1 MRNNA
6 ILRRTE
12 VEKRTGL
19 SRSSIYNKMKHGEFP
34 MPIRLGPRSVGWLEI
49 EIDEWIVDRA
59 HERQPISTTD

>member
-1 MRNNA
+1 
-6 ILRRTE
+6 
-12 VEKRTGL
+12 
-19 SRSSIYNKMKHGEFP
+19 MKHGEFP